1 VLDRR
6 ALDDVLDSALV
17 CHLAV
22 MVDGVPLVIPTV
34 YGWQGD
40 TLYIHRSTGAGT
52 YRASVAGEPVCVT
65 ITVLDAVIYARSAFH
80 HSVNYRSA
88 IIHGRLRTVT
98 DPEEQLVGLQA
109 IVEHVA
115 PGSWAVARPPSAKER
130 AATAVVALDLTEAS
144 VKVRAADPGDEPED
158 IAADLIWAGVLP
170 IEQSW
175 GAAQPAADLLT
186 ARPVPTHVTSRS
198 RPGVAHRAGTPL
210 L

>member
-1 VLDRR
+1 
-6 ALDDVLDSALV
+6 
-17 CHLAV
+17 
-22 MVDGVPLVIPTV
+22 M
-34 YGWQGD
+34 
-40 TLYIHRSTGAGT
+40 
-52 YRASVAGEPVCVT
+52 
-65 ITVLDAVIYARSAFH
+65 IYARSSFH

-98 DPEEQLVGLQA
+98 DPEEQLVGLRT

-170 IEQSW
+170 IEQERHLVR
-175 GAAQPAADLLT
+175 GKIVQG
-186 ARPVPTHVTSRS
+186 RNEHRHGGC
-198 RPGVAHRAGTPL
+198 PGVHYHRPR
-210 L
+210 